1 MSKKQ
6 AGSKGGRATF
16 AKHGREH
23 MQKIGREGAR
33 VTWQRYHLAPIG
45 TGGYAMVNRETNTI
59 KAVISFQIGE

>member
-6 AGSKGGRATF
+6 AGSKGGKSTL
-16 AKHGREH
+16 AKYGRGH
-23 MQKIGREGAR
+23 FQKIGREGAR
-33 VTWQRYHLAPIG
+33 VTWTRYHLAPIG